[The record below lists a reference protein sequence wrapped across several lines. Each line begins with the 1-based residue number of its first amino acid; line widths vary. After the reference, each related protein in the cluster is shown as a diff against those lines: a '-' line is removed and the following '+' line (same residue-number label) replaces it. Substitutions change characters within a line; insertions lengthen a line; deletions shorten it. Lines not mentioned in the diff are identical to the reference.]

1 MKILLLVVVSVVV
14 GVAAYFLFFNKPS
27 VTLPGIKSDVAT
39 ISGTID
45 LNGMPPTGATIT
57 ISSRESE
64 KGDFKPFVQNAQ
76 AVDQAKWEWRQAQ
89 TGVNYDI
96 KADVMAGGQVVA
108 SSQTL
113 TLTAPASEELLTIN
127 YKIQKS
133 ATASPTPSTQPQQ
146 AVISGAYDINGYLP
160 QGTTLTLMQKQ
171 TGADAFTQV
180 GTPLSATDQ
189 SQWSWDEALANTEYQ
204 LQAVLK
210 SNGITIGQSQ
220 VLTVTA
226 PAANEALVINSNAQP
241 PATPTPA
248 PAASGSPSSGSAPS
262 SNNTISGNINFNGVA
277 PQNSGIVILQSIAG
291 QNNYSVAVT
300 GINPANGSQWSWTG
314 AQPGVSYQLM
324 AVLKQTNSN
333 NTQTD
338 VATSQSIITT
348 APASNE
354 MFTLNSSVSL
364 PAPQGTVTVS
374 CGTKNSGANNW
385 GATISYPSQSGANGY
400 WLQLGSTNGGN
411 DIVNVTNNAQSGN
424 NQTINATL
432 NDSVW
437 YYARYAYTYTA
448 NPTSSSGFSS
458 FSGTFQLMCP

>member
-1 MKILLLVVVSVVV
+1 MKILLIVVVSIVI
-14 GVAAYFLFFNKPS
+14 GIAAYFLFFNKSS
-27 VTLPGIKSDVAT
+27 VQLPGLKNSAAT
-39 ISGTID
+39 VSGTID
-45 LNGMPPTGATIT
+45 LNGLPPSGATLT
-57 ISSRESE
+57 ISSREGE
-64 KGDFKPFVQNAQ
+64 KGKFQPFVQNAQ
-76 AVDQAKWEWRQAQ
+76 AVDMAKWAWNEARS
-89 TGVNYDI
+89 GVNYEV
-96 KADVMAGGQVVA
+96 KADLFVNGQVVA
-108 SSQTL
+108 SSDIL
-113 TLTAPASEELLTIN
+113 TVTAPATEEKLSIN
-127 YKIQKS
+127 YHQTPLAAPS
-133 ATASPTPSTQPQQ
+133 PSVMPQEAS
-146 AVISGAYDINGYLP
+146 ISGSYDINGYLP

-171 TGADAFTQV
+171 TNAASFTQV
-180 GTPLSATDQ
+180 GTPLSASDQ
-189 SQWSWDEALANTEYQ
+189 AAWSWDEAIQNTEYQ

-226 PAANEALVINSNAQP
+226 PAANEILVINSNAQP
-241 PATPTPA
+241 PATPA
-248 PAASGSPSSGSAPS
+248 PVS
-262 SNNTISGNINFNGVA
+262 SNSGATASASNTISGNINFNGVA
-277 PQNSGIVILQSIAG
+277 PLNSGIVILQSIAG
-291 QNNYSVAVT
+291 QNNYSVAVS
-300 GINPANGSQWSWTG
+300 GIQPVNGSTWSWTG

-364 PAPQGTVTVS
+364 PAPQGTATIS
-374 CGTKNSGANNW
+374 CGTKNSGANTW
-385 GATISYPSQSGANGY
+385 SATISYPSQSGANGY

-411 DIVNVTNNAQSGN
+411 DLVNVTVNAQNSS
-424 NQTINATL
+424 NQTVNATL

-437 YYARYAYTYTA
+437 YYARYAYTYTS

>member
-1 MKILLLVVVSVVV
+1 MIKILLLVVVCVVV
-14 GVAAYFLFFNKPS
+14 GVAAYFIFFNKPS
-27 VTLPGIKSDVAT
+27 VSLPGITANAAT
-39 ISGTID
+39 ISGMID
-45 LNGMPPTGATIT
+45 LNGLPPAGATIT

-64 KGDFKPFVQNAQ
+64 KGEFKPFVQNVQ
-76 AVDQAKWEWRQAQ
+76 AADMANWEWKGAKV
-89 TGVNYDI
+89 GVNYDLR
-96 KADVMAGGQVVA
+96 ADVVVNGQVVA
-108 SSQTL
+108 TSQTL
-113 TLTAPASEELLTIN
+113 EVTAPATEEQLTIN
-127 YKIQKS
+127 FKS
-133 ATASPTPSTQPQQ
+133 SKAVTNSPAPSTQPQQ
-146 AVISGAYDINGYLP
+146 SKISGTYDINGYLP

-171 TGADAFTQV
+171 TGAASFTQV

-189 SQWSWDEALANTEYQ
+189 SQWSWDEALTNTEYQ

-248 PAASGSPSSGSAPS
+248 ASGASASPSSSG
-262 SNNTISGNINFNGVA
+262 NTISGNINFNGVA

-300 GINPANGSQWSWTG
+300 GINPVNGSQWSWTG

-338 VATSQSIITT
+338 IATSQSIITT

-385 GATISYPSQSGANGY
+385 AATISYPSQSGANGY

-424 NQTINATL
+424 NQTVNATL

-448 NPTSSSGFSS
+448 NPTSGSGFSS
-458 FSGTFQLMCP
+458 FSGSFQLMCP

>member
-1 MKILLLVVVSVVV
+1 MKILLLVVVCVVV
-14 GVAAYFLFFNKPS
+14 GVAAYFIFFNKPS

-45 LNGMPPTGATIT
+45 LNGMPPEGATIT

-64 KGDFKPFVQNAQ
+64 KGEFKPFVQNAQ
-76 AVDQAKWEWRQAQ
+76 AVDQAKWTWTEAKA
-89 TGVNYDI
+89 GVNYDI
-96 KADVMAGGQVVA
+96 KADLLINGQIV
-108 SSQTL
+108 SISKTL
-113 TLTAPASEELLTIN
+113 TVTAPASEEQLTIN
-127 YKIQKS
+127 YLPPVV
-133 ATASPTPSTQPQQ
+133 AASPAPSTTPQM
-146 AVISGAYDINGYLP
+146 ASITGTYDINGFLP

-171 TGADAFTQV
+171 TEAANFSQV
-180 GTPLSATDQ
+180 GTPLSASDQ
-189 SQWSWDEALANTEYQ
+189 ANWSWDEAIQNTEYQ

-220 VLTVTA
+220 ILSVTA
-226 PAANEALVINSNAQP
+226 PAANEVLVINSNAQP
-241 PATPTPA
+241 PATPTPT
-248 PAASGSPSSGSAPS
+248 PAASGASASPAPS
-262 SNNTISGNINFNGVA
+262 GNTISGNINFNGVA

-300 GINPANGSQWSWTG
+300 GINPINGSQWSWTG

-364 PAPQGTVTVS
+364 PAPQGTATIS
-374 CGTKNSGANNW
+374 CGTKNSGANTW
-385 GATISYPSQSGANGY
+385 SATISYPSQSGANGY

-411 DIVNVTNNAQSGN
+411 DLVNVTVNAQNSS
-424 NQTINATL
+424 NQTVNATL

-437 YYARYAYTYTA
+437 YYARYAYTYTS

-458 FSGTFQLMCP
+458 FSGSFQLMCP

>member
-1 MKILLLVVVSVVV
+1 MKILLIVIVSIII
-14 GVAAYFLFFNKPS
+14 GAAVYFIFFNNS
-27 VTLPGIKSDVAT
+27 AVSLPGLKSDSAV
-39 ISGTID
+39 ISGTLN
-45 LNGMPPTGATIT
+45 LNGRPPSEATMT

-64 KGDFKPFVQNAQ
+64 KGQFKPFVENAQ
-76 AVDQAKWEWRQAQ
+76 PLDMAKWEWKAAKS
-89 TGVNYDI
+89 GVNYDI
-96 KADVMAGGQVVA
+96 KAELMVNGQVVA
-108 SSQTL
+108 SSDTL
-113 TLTAPASEELLTIN
+113 TVTAPAAEEQLTIN
-127 YKIQKS
+127 YL
-133 ATASPTPSTQPQQ
+133 PPVVTPSPSPSIAPQM
-146 AVISGAYDINGYLP
+146 ASITGSYDINGYLP

-171 TGADAFTQV
+171 AGAAAFSQV
-180 GTPLSATDQ
+180 GTPLSASDQ
-189 SQWSWDEALANTEYQ
+189 ANWSWDEALENTEYQ

-210 SNGITIGQSQ
+210 SNGVTIGQSQ
-220 VLTVTA
+220 TLSVTA
-226 PAANEALVINSNAQP
+226 PAANEVLVINSNAQP
-241 PATPTPA
+241 PATPAPVSSNSGTPA
-248 PAASGSPSSGSAPS
+248 STG
-262 SNNTISGNINFNGVA
+262 NTISGNINFNGVA
-277 PQNSGIVILQSIAG
+277 PLNSGIVILQSIAG
-291 QNNYSVAVT
+291 QNNYSVAVS
-300 GINPANGSQWSWTG
+300 GIQPVNGSTWSWTG

-364 PAPQGTVTVS
+364 PAPQGAVTIS

-385 GATISYPSQSGANGY
+385 SATISYPSQSGANGY

-411 DIVNVTNNAQSGN
+411 DLVNVTVNAQNSS
-424 NQTINATL
+424 NQTVNATL

-437 YYARYAYTYTA
+437 YYARYAYTYTS

>member
-1 MKILLLVVVSVVV
+1 MKILLIVVVSIVI
-14 GVAAYFLFFNKPS
+14 GVAAYFIFFNNSS
-27 VTLPGIKSDVAT
+27 VSLPGIKSESA
-39 ISGTID
+39 IILGTLD
-45 LNGMPPTGATIT
+45 LNGKPPSEATVT

-64 KGDFKPFVQNAQ
+64 KGEFKPFVQNAQ
-76 AVDQAKWEWRQAQ
+76 AVDQAKWTWKEAKA
-89 TGVNYDI
+89 GVNYDI
-96 KADVMAGGQVVA
+96 KADLLINGQIVSSAG
-108 SSQTL
+108 TL
-113 TLTAPASEELLTIN
+113 TVTAPASEEQLTIN
-127 YKIQKS
+127 YLPPVV
-133 ATASPTPSTQPQQ
+133 AASPAPSTTPQM
-146 AVISGAYDINGYLP
+146 ASVTGTYDINGFLP

-171 TGADAFTQV
+171 AGSANFSQV
-180 GTPLSATDQ
+180 GTPLSASDQ
-189 SQWSWDEALANTEYQ
+189 ANWSWDEAIQNTEYQ

-220 VLTVTA
+220 ILSVTA
-226 PAANEALVINSNAQP
+226 PAANEVLVINSNAQP
-241 PATPTPA
+241 PATPPPA
-248 PAASGSPSSGSAPS
+248 PAASGASASPAPS
-262 SNNTISGNINFNGVA
+262 GNTISGNINFNGVA

-300 GINPANGSQWSWTG
+300 GINPINGSQWSWTG

-364 PAPQGTVTVS
+364 PAPQGTATIS
-374 CGTKNSGANNW
+374 CGTKNSGANTW
-385 GATISYPSQSGANGY
+385 SATISYPSQSGANGY

-411 DIVNVTNNAQSGN
+411 DLVNVTVNAQNSS
-424 NQTINATL
+424 NQTVNATL

-437 YYARYAYTYTA
+437 YYARYAYTYTS

-458 FSGTFQLMCP
+458 FSGSFQLMCP